1 VNSQS
6 YGAGTTNSYALFGQ
20 GAWHVTPAL
29 ELTAGLRATL
39 EQKWAQV
46 YRTAPVGG
54 TPVTAMPAIAG
65 AWNSGVMTTNNF
77 SPTTLLSAAYQWA
90 PSLMTYF
97 SYSHGEKSGG
107 YNLNGVSSG
116 PTLGSSSLSVNPE
129 LANDFELGMKSGW
142 FDNKLIANL
151 NLFLTQVNGYQ
162 TASAKIP
169 SGTSSPTWVLV
180 NAGGVRTQGVELDIQ
195 ARPIQRMKLRFAGS
209 YNDAYYTSFQNGICG
224 AEMTPSASG
233 TCDLTGQPLNGA
245 PRWIANTG
253 GEYKWPLFDN
263 LEPYASGN
271 YAWRSWTYG
280 DVSNSQYSVIPS
292 YGLLDLALG
301 LRAPTG
307 KQRWDASIWVK
318 NATDNHYWLMT
329 YQQTIMSSNNPYVGA
344 AGSPRTIG
352 ATLRVDFY

>member
-1 VNSQS
+1 
-6 YGAGTTNSYALFGQ
+6 
-20 GAWHVTPAL
+20 
-29 ELTAGLRATL
+29 
-39 EQKWAQV
+39 
-46 YRTAPVGG
+46 
-54 TPVTAMPAIAG
+54 
-65 AWNSGVMTTNNF
+65 MTTNNF
-77 SPTTLLSAAYQWA
+77 SPTALLSAAYQWT
-90 PSLMTYF
+90 PGLMTYA

-107 YNLNGVSSG
+107 FNLNGVSSG
-116 PTLGSSSLSVNPE
+116 PTLGSSSLAVNPE
-129 LANDFELGMKSGW
+129 ISNDFELGTKTAW

-162 TASAKIP
+162 AASAKIP
-169 SGTSSPTWVLV
+169 TGTSSPTWVLV
-180 NAGGVRTQGVELDIQ
+180 NAGGVRTQGVELDVQ

-224 AEMTPSASG
+224 AEMTPTNG
-233 TCDLTGQPLNGA
+233 TCDLTGQPVNGA

-253 GEYKWPLFDN
+253 GEYSRPLFDN
-263 LEPYASGN
+263 LEQYVSGN

-301 LRAPTG
+301 LRSPNG

-318 NATDNHYWLMT
+318 NATNNHYWLMT

-352 ATLRVDFY
+352 ATLKVDFH